1 MLDFLKFWKK
11 SEGMPKFPD
20 EGPPDFGAQGMPS
33 ELPPEVPGEFPGV
46 SAAPGFEPTSAMAP
60 EQPPV
65 FGREPAESP
74 RAFEQAEPTALSA
87 PSFGR
92 QSAPNSD
99 KEFQLINAKLDSIKA
114 SIDGL
119 HQRLD
124 KMEIEKQHKEEKD
137 IYAWR

>member
-1 MLDFLKFWKK
+1 MLDFLRFWKK
-11 SEGMPKFPD
+11 KEEMPEFPEAGMP
-20 EGPPDFGAQGMPS
+20 ETGMHEMP
-33 ELPPEVPGEFPGV
+33 PGEFPGV

-65 FGREPAESP
+65 FGREPAEMP
-74 RAFEQAEPTALSA
+74 RVFAQAEPTSLSA

-92 QSAPNSD
+92 PSAPSSD
-99 KEFQLINAKLDSIKA
+99 KDFQLINAKLDSIKA